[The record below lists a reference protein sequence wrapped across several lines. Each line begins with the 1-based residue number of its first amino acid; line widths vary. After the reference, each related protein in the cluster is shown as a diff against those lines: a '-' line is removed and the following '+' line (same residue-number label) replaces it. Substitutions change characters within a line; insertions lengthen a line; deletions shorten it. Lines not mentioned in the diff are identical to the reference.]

1 MEGLRGRP
9 WWQQGLLWLFLW
21 PVLLLVLLW
30 RSNVDRNVKIGATVA
45 ATIAFLLIGVL
56 SDETE
61 EDTSDVASTDSG
73 AMTTTSEVPNGE
85 STSTTA
91 EASTTTAVLTTTEA
105 TTTTATAP
113 PSQADV
119 VTAAVE
125 DALGDSNR
133 DHIPRFA
140 VTANPGLDVIVTWAI
155 NESLTEGLTKNT
167 ARREAVDIL
176 KAVRETA
183 TDYTGVRVEGTYPLV
198 DQYGNSSEERVVL
211 AVYSRETLARF
222 NWDNFNFKN
231 VFESSVADEVWLHL
245 AFEY

>member
-1 MEGLRGRP
+1 MEWLRGRP
-9 WWQQGLLWLFLW
+9 WWQQGLLWLLLW

-30 RSNVDRNVKIGATVA
+30 RSNADRNVKIGVTVA
-45 ATIAFLLIGVL
+45 AAIAFLLIGAFPG
-56 SDETE
+56 DTE
-61 EDTSDVASTDSG
+61 DDTS
-73 AMTTTSEVPNGE
+73 E

-91 EASTTTAVLTTTEA
+91 ETTTTMAVLRTTEA

-119 VTAAVE
+119 VMAAVE

-133 DHIPRFA
+133 DHMPRFT

-155 NESLTEGLTKNT
+155 NENLTEGLTKDA
-167 ARREAVDIL
+167 ARIEAVDIL

-183 TDYTGVRVEGTYPLV
+183 TEYSGVRVEGTYPLI
-198 DQYGNSSEERVVL
+198 DQYGNASEERVVL
-211 AVYSRETLARF
+211 AVYSRDTLGRF
-222 NWDNFNFKN
+222 HWENFRFKN
-231 VFESSVADEVWLHL
+231 IFEPSVADEVWLHP

>member
-1 MEGLRGRP
+1 MEGLRRRP
-9 WWQQGLLWLFLW
+9 WWQQGLVWLFLW

-30 RSNVDRNVKIGATVA
+30 RSNADRNVKIGATVA

-56 SDETE
+56 SAVTE

-73 AMTTTSEVPNGE
+73 AMTTTSEVPKSE

-91 EASTTTAVLTTTEA
+91 EA
-105 TTTTATAP
+105 TTTTVTAP

-119 VTAAVE
+119 VTAAVD

-133 DHIPRFA
+133 DHMPRLT

-155 NESLTEGLTKNT
+155 NENLTEGLTKNN

-222 NWDNFNFKN
+222 NWDNFKFKN
-231 VFESSVADEVWLHL
+231 VFEPSVADEVWLHP